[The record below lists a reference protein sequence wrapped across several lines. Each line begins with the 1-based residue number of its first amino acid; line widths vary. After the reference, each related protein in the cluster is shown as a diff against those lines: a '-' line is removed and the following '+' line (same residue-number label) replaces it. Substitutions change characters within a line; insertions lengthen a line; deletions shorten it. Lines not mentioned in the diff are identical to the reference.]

1 MEIPLLKK
9 SVPCYTGHKG
19 VITVTTHIRSSNL
32 GRYLHE
38 MDLLVSEMS
47 DPVAKSGAQ
56 LIINLLRKNY
66 RLYEGGDPPSVIRLS
81 NLERALKDK
90 EHLIAEMGD
99 QSEREAAQLIV
110 NLIRRKY
117 GLMDGH

>member
-1 MEIPLLKK
+1 MKK
-9 SVPCYTGHKG
+9 SVPCYTGYKG

-47 DPVAKSGAQ
+47 DPAAKSGAQ

-66 RLYEGGDPPSVIRLS
+66 RLYEGGDPPSVIRLT

>member
-19 VITVTTHIRSSNL
+19 VIAVTTHIRSSNL

-56 LIINLLRKNY
+56 LIVNLLRKNY
-66 RLYEGGDPPSVIRLS
+66 RLYEGGDPPSVIRRS
-81 NLERALKDK
+81 EERRVGK
-90 EHLIAEMGD
+90 ECRSRWA
-99 QSEREAAQLIV
+99 RY
-110 NLIRRKY
+110 R
-117 GLMDGH
+117 